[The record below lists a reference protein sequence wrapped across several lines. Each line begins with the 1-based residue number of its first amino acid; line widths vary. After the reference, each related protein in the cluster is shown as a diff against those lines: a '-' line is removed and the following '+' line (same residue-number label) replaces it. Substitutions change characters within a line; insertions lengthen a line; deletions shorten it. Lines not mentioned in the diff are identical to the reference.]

1 MAPYTFNLIN
11 CEKTNSQFNY
21 GMKPILYSVREATLG
36 RQGWFRAGT
45 DICYYR
51 NGYKIP
57 HTNKQ
62 TFLTASFSIKFPH
75 SLDICYIAYTFPYTY
90 SQLLVNWIL
99 VDYSNSSFFFNYLIH
114 SFISLQSRIR
124 NWSKNADRKSLYFRI
139 DNLCDSLNE
148 NSIPLLTITAPDT
161 KENRIAVSF
170 NMVLV

>member
-1 MAPYTFNLIN
+1 MILTPDVNSSHHCQWFYFEVSCRDFSSPKMRVSLRKISFSESKFQVSNMDNMAPYTFNLIN

-45 DICYYR
+45 DVCYFR

-90 SQLLVNWIL
+90 SQLLV
-99 VDYSNSSFFFNYLIH
+99 SNYRGGDLEFSRVLLIP
-114 SFISLQSRIR
+114 
-124 NWSKNADRKSLYFRI
+124 K
-139 DNLCDSLNE
+139 
-148 NSIPLLTITAPDT
+148 
-161 KENRIAVSF
+161 
-170 NMVLV
+170 